1 MYKRSLLKNGI
12 RVVSHNMPDR
22 QSAAL
27 GIWLDVGSRYE
38 AKRISGIAHFL
49 EHLIFKGSR
58 KYSCR
63 QIKESIEGVGGAL
76 NGFTSEEFT
85 AYIAKFPANCFD
97 KVFDVLSDMVLNPL
111 FPSEEIEKERT
122 VIIEEIKMY
131 RDLPQSYVSQLLDE
145 LLWPGHPLGE
155 NIAGTIE
162 SVKGL
167 SRKDLC
173 AFKEKHYSA
182 PHVLI
187 AACGRLDQ
195 DEIIGKI
202 EKRFA
207 ATPVKKRENFIA
219 VRASQ
224 ASPALKVFNKD
235 TEQTHMALGFH
246 SLKRGDPDRHAL
258 GLLHVILGGNM
269 SSRLFNEVREK
280 KGLAYEIGTGIA
292 RLHDAGAFIVHAGID
307 NSKVKPALQVILR
320 ELERVQERLV
330 SEDEFKRAKE
340 FYTGQLT
347 LALEDTMDH
356 MLWVGESVIALNK
369 TYTLGDIIKEVDK
382 VSRQDLMRL
391 SRGIFKKNKVNLA
404 LIGPLKEQEK
414 EIHKCISSY

>member
-1 MYKRSLLKNGI
+1 MYKKSIFKNGI
-12 RVVSHNMPDR
+12 RVVSHDMPDR

-38 AKRISGIAHFL
+38 NKKISGIAHFL
-49 EHLIFKGSR
+49 EHLIFKGSK

-63 QIKESIEGVGGAL
+63 QIKESIEGIGGAL

-97 KVFDVLSDMVLNPL
+97 KVLDVLSDMVLNPL
-111 FPSEEIEKERT
+111 FPPEEIEKERT

-131 RDLPQSYVSQLLDE
+131 KDLPQSYVSQLLDE
-145 LLWPGHPLGE
+145 LLWPKHPLGE

-162 SVKGL
+162 SVKTL

-173 AFKEKHYSA
+173 AFKKKNYSA
-182 PHVLI
+182 PHILI
-187 AACGRLDQ
+187 SACGRLDQ
-195 DEIIGKI
+195 DEILGKI

-207 ATPVKKRENFIA
+207 NTAVEKRNNFIG
-219 VRASQ
+219 VKEHQ
-224 ASPALKVFNKD
+224 ARPALKIFHKD

-246 SLKRGDPDRHAL
+246 SLDRAHPDRHAL

-280 KGLAYEIGTGIA
+280 KGLAYEIGTGIT

-307 NSKVKPALQVILR
+307 NSKVRPALEVILR
-320 ELERVQERLV
+320 ELERVKEKLV
-330 SEDEFKRAKE
+330 TEDEFKRAKE
-340 FYTGQLT
+340 FYAGQLT

-369 TYTLGDIIKEVDK
+369 TYTLDDIIKEVNK

-391 SRGIFKKNKVNLA
+391 SRKIFNKNKVNLA

-414 EIHKCISSY
+414 VIHKCISSY

>member
-1 MYKRSLLKNGI
+1 MYKKSIFKNGI

-38 AKRISGIAHFL
+38 TKKISGIAHFL

-63 QIKESIEGVGGAL
+63 QIKESIEGIGGAL

-85 AYIAKFPANCFD
+85 AYIAKFPANFFD
-97 KVFDVLSDMVLNPL
+97 KVLDVLSDMVLNPL
-111 FPSEEIEKERT
+111 FPPEEIEKERT

-131 RDLPQSYVSQLLDE
+131 KDLPQSYVSQLLDE
-145 LLWPGHPLGE
+145 LLWPKHPLGE

-162 SVKGL
+162 SVKAL

-182 PHVLI
+182 PHILI

-195 DEIIGKI
+195 DEILGKI

-207 ATPVKKRENFIA
+207 NTAVKKRDDFIG
-219 VRASQ
+219 VKEHQ
-224 ASPALKVFNKD
+224 GHPALKLFNKD

-246 SLKRGDPDRHAL
+246 SLERGHPDRHAL
-258 GLLHVILGGNM
+258 GLLHVVLGGNM

-307 NSKVKPALQVILR
+307 NRKVKPALEVILR
-320 ELERVQERLV
+320 ELERVKEKLV
-330 SEDEFKRAKE
+330 TEDEFKRAKD
-340 FYTGQLT
+340 FYTGQLA

-369 TYTLGDIIKEVDK
+369 TRTLDDIINEVNK

-391 SRGIFKKNKVNLA
+391 SRKIFNKNKANLA
-404 LIGPLKEQEK
+404 LIGPLKDQEK